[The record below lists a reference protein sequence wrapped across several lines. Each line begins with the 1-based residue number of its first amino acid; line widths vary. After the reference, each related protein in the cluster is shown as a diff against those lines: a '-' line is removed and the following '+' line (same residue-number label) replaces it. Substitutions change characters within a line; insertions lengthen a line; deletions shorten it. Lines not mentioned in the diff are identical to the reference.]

1 MHNMNLKLAINLL
14 SNFNLCRLYLPQDA
28 LIWKHELREVRV
40 LIIGSRHEDR

>member
-1 MHNMNLKLAINLL
+1 MNLKLAINLL

-28 LIWKHELREVRV
+28 LILKRELGLREVRV